1 MEENEVVA
9 DVKEPEVETQD
20 VKQESVE
27 SEDVKETSIPYFRFK
42 EVMKEKKSLETKLSK
57 MKKVEDTRRQEKLK
71 EDGEFKQLLEETELK
86 LATSTQKASQWDEY
100 QAQKRESLLSEL
112 SEDDQIIYGELP
124 LLKLE
129 AHVDKIRSTPTA
141 RVESG
146 KPGVSK
152 ALPTK
157 LSEMSMD
164 EKRDNWPRI
173 VDNFRRGQ
181 RSN

>member
-1 MEENEVVA
+1 MAENEVVA
-9 DVKEPEVETQD
+9 DVKEPEVETRD

-42 EVMKEKKSLETKLSK
+42 EVVKEKKSLETKLSN
-57 MKKVEDTRRQEKLK
+57 MKKAEDTRRQEELK
-71 EDGEFKQLLEETELK
+71 EEGEFKQLLEETELK
-86 LATSTQKASQWDEY
+86 LADSVQKASQWDEY
-100 QAQKRESLLSEL
+100 QVQKRESLLSGL
-112 SEDDQIIYGELP
+112 SEEDQTIYGELS

-129 AHVDKIRSTPTA
+129 AHVNKINSTPTA

-152 ALPTK
+152 VLPKK

-164 EKRDNWPRI
+164 EKRDNWSHI
-173 VDNFRRGQ
+173 VDGFRRGQ